1 MLQAT
6 DLKKRIESL
15 IEREYM
21 AREAND
27 PNVSGQGPGP
37 EGQGHQPR
45 VKGQHV
51 MVWGGSIASRRPAG

>member
-1 MLQAT
+1 MLCAACVRACVMLQAT

-37 EGQGHQPR
+37 EGQATSLG
-45 VKGQHV
+45 
-51 MVWGGSIASRRPAG
+51 